1 MAVPDASKVRV
12 RIAPSPTGFAH
23 LGTASTAL
31 YNVLFARANGGT
43 FVLRIDDTDVE
54 RNRPEYEVVIYE
66 SLHWLGL
73 DWDEGPDK
81 GGPDGPYRQSE
92 RLDLYKQ
99 HAARLLADGKAYR
112 CYCTLEELDA
122 ERKQAQAEKRPY
134 KYSRRCLGP
143 DVPKDRPVFT
153 VRFKVP
159 GGEVKFKDMIRGDMS
174 FDSDLIGDFIIVK
187 SDGYPTYNFASPV
200 DDAAMKISHVIR
212 GEEHLSNT
220 PFQLMI
226 VDALGYERPLAYAH
240 MPLILAKDGSK
251 LSKRKHPESNLILY
265 REEGYLPEAV
275 LNYLALLGWN
285 PGTSQEIFTFDELVR
300 AFSFD
305 RVQHGGA
312 RFDWEKLNWINGEYI
327 RRLDDEELTRRLKP
341 FLPQLDEATIRR
353 AVPALKTRLPKLKSA
368 AELLEY
374 LWTDPPAPALE
385 PDAAE
390 RVRAAIAVL
399 NDVAWEPEAIHT
411 ALMALVEKSGL
422 GPNKTFMPIR
432 LAVTGKK
439 ISPPIDYTLALL
451 AKDVALSRLQ
461 RAAGVAR
468 ERDKH
473 VTY

>member
-1 MAVPDASKVRV
+1 V

-92 RLDLYKQ
+92 RLDLYKE
-99 HAARLLADGKAYR
+99 HAARLLASGMAYR
-112 CYCTLEELDA
+112 CYCTPEELDA

-143 DVPKDRPVFT
+143 DVHKERPEFT

-159 GGEVKFKDMIRGDMS
+159 GGEVKFKDMIRGEMS
-174 FDSDLIGDFIIVK
+174 FDANLIGDFIIVK
-187 SDGYPTYNFASPV
+187 SDGFPTYNFASPV

-220 PFQLMI
+220 PYQLMLI
-226 VDALGYERPLAYAH
+226 DALGYERPEAYAH
-240 MPLILAKDGSK
+240 MPLILAKDGGK

-265 REEGYLPEAV
+265 REEGYLPEA
-275 LNYLALLGWN
+275 LINYLALLGWN
-285 PGTSQEIFTFDELVR
+285 PGTSQEIFTFDELVH

-305 RVQHGGA
+305 RVQHAGA

-327 RRLDDEELTRRLKP
+327 RRLDDNELVRRLQP

-353 AVPALKTRLPKLKSA
+353 AIPALKTRLPKLKAA

-374 LWTDPPAPALE
+374 LWTDPPPPAL
-385 PDAAE
+385 DAESVE
-390 RVRAAIAVL
+390 RVRSAMAVL
-399 NDVAWEPEAIHT
+399 KNVTWEPEPIHEV
-411 ALMALVEKSGL
+411 LIGVVEKSGL
-422 GPNKTFMPIR
+422 GANKTFMPIR

-451 AKDVALSRLQ
+451 PKDVAMSRLQ
-461 RAAGVAR
+461 RAVGGSA
-468 ERDKH
+468 
-473 VTY
+473 

>member
-43 FVLRIDDTDVE
+43 LVLRVDDTDLE
-54 RNRPEYEVVIYE
+54 RNRPEYELLIYE
-66 SLHWLGL
+66 SLRWLGL

-81 GGPDGPYRQSE
+81 GGPDAPYRQSE
-92 RLDLYKQ
+92 RLDLYKE
-99 HAARLLADGKAYR
+99 HAARLLAEGKAYR
-112 CYCTLEELDA
+112 CYCTPEELDA

-134 KYSRRCLGP
+134 RYSRRCLGP
-143 DVPKDRPVFT
+143 DVHRERTEFT

-159 GGEVKFKDMIRGDMS
+159 GGEVKFKDMIRGEMS

-200 DDAAMKISHVIR
+200 DDAVMKITHV
-212 GEEHLSNT
+212 
-220 PFQLMI
+220 
-226 VDALGYERPLAYAH
+226 
-240 MPLILAKDGSK
+240 ILAKDGSK
-251 LSKRKHPESNLILY
+251 LSKRKHPETNLILY
-265 REEGYLPEAV
+265 REEGYLPEA
-275 LNYLALLGWN
+275 LINYLALLGWN
-285 PGTSQEIFTFDELVR
+285 PGTSQEIFTYDELVH

-305 RVQHGGA
+305 RVQHAGA

-327 RRLDDEELTRRLKP
+327 RRLDDDELARRLKP
-341 FLPQLDEATIRR
+341 FLPKLDDATIRR
-353 AVPALKTRLPKLKSA
+353 AVPALKTRLPKLKAA

-374 LWTDPPAPALE
+374 LWTDPPGPELDPE
-385 PDAAE
+385 SAE
-390 RVRAAIAVL
+390 RVRGAIAVL
-399 NDVAWEPEAIHT
+399 KDLPWEPEPIHE
-411 ALMALVEKSGL
+411 ALMGVVEKSGL

-451 AKDVALSRLQ
+451 PKAVAMSRLQ
-461 RAAGVAR
+461 RAIGVPA
-468 ERDKH
+468 
-473 VTY
+473 